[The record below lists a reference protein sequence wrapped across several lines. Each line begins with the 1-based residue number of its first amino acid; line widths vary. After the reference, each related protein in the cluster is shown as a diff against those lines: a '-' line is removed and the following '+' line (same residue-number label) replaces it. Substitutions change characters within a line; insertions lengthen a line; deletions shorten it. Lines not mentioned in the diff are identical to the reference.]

1 MKKILFIL
9 IALGSLQTSFSQNYI
24 REWATYFGDGGLW
37 ISGSTEFRGNL
48 YLAGK
53 AKSSTFT
60 GTVINPDSYQYAS
73 GGGEWDGFIA
83 KFSPSGQLVWF
94 FYYGGTGDDEI
105 TDIGADGNAVYVVGK
120 TNSSGM
126 ATTDV
131 HQTSLNG
138 ASDGFIA
145 SFDENGNRN
154 WHTYFGG
161 ESEDEIISVAEHNN
175 SIFLYGR
182 TLSKTNITTPGSFQE
197 TITENAENNESYI
210 NNFIA
215 EFSKTGYRIWATY
228 YGIAENNNVLGLGH
242 TPITGIAVNETG
254 LYVSGWDQGKPQQTN
269 VTYFGTPGAF
279 LEVKPTPATGLA
291 MSLFL
296 SKFSFEGSRLWS
308 TYFSA
313 YNSSNNPSSIT
324 PNSGGGNIKPF
335 KSVTTTTN
343 GAFLSGR
350 TIGTGITTTGVFQPD
365 KTTGGTNFIVH
376 FSNSGERIWCSYVG
390 NNTGNATGGT
400 YAGSNYAGLSHD
412 SSDNIYISGATHQ
425 LGENIATTDGYQT
438 EKNAYT
444 DCFIVKISSDGTSK
458 IYGTYYGGNDSD
470 ADGHTV
476 PSSNG
481 DSFYLIGTSASQDNM
496 TTEGAWQEDFV
507 TTDVDGMIKKNIFI
521 AKFTL
526 EDEGGVNVENIIKN
540 NVKVYP
546 NPNNGK
552 FTVSLS
558 EPYQNGDITLIDL
571 QGRTVHS
578 QKITDIDTSVAV
590 SNLPLGVY
598 ILRVSKENQVLYTQK
613 IIVKN

>member
-1 MKKILFIL
+1 MRKITLL
-9 IALGSLQTSFSQNYI
+9 IIIGCLQTVFSQNYI

-37 ISGSTEFRGNL
+37 IAGSTEFRGNL

-53 AKSSTFT
+53 VKNSTFT

-83 KFSPSGQLVWF
+83 KFSPAGQLVWF

-105 TDIGADGNAVYVVGK
+105 TDIAADANAVYVVGK

-126 ATTDV
+126 ATIEA

-138 ASDGFIA
+138 ATDGFIA
-145 SFDENGNRN
+145 SFDEYGNRN
-154 WHTYFGG
+154 WHTYYGG
-161 ESEDEIISVAEHNN
+161 ESDDEIISVAEHNN

-228 YGIAENNNVLGLGH
+228 YGIAEIGNVLELGY

-269 VTYFGTPGAF
+269 VTYFGTPGTF
-279 LEVKPTPATGLA
+279 LEVRPTLATGLG

-296 SKFSFEGSRLWS
+296 SKFSFDGSRLWS
-308 TYFSA
+308 TYLSA
-313 YNSSNNPSSIT
+313 YNSAGDITSIT
-324 PNSGGGNIKPF
+324 PFGGVGSNNGSF
-335 KSVTTTTN
+335 RAVTATSN
-343 GAFLSGR
+343 GVYLSGR
-350 TIGTGITTTGVFQPD
+350 TIGINGISTVGSFQST
-365 KTTGGTNFIVH
+365 KTGGSVNFVVH
-376 FSNSGERIWCSYVG
+376 FSDSGDRLWGSYIG
-390 NNTGNATGGT
+390 NFLNADSGGGF
-400 YAGSNYAGLSHD
+400 AGTQTNGLSHD
-412 SSDNIYISGATHQ
+412 SSGNIYISGATN
-425 LGENIATTDGYQT
+425 GISDIATNNGFQI
-438 EKNAYT
+438 EKNAYI
-444 DCFIVKISSDGTSK
+444 DCYVAKISSDGTTK
-458 IYGTYYGGNDSD
+458 IYGTYYGADNNDSD
-470 ADGHTV
+470 GYTV
-476 PSSNG
+476 PSGNG
-481 DSFYLIGTSASQDNM
+481 DSFYLIGTSASQNDM
-496 TTEGAWQEDFV
+496 TTEGAWQENFV

-526 EDEGGVNVENIIKN
+526 EDEGGVNVEDIIKN

-552 FTVSLS
+552 FSVSLS

-590 SNLPLGVY
+590 TNLPVGVY